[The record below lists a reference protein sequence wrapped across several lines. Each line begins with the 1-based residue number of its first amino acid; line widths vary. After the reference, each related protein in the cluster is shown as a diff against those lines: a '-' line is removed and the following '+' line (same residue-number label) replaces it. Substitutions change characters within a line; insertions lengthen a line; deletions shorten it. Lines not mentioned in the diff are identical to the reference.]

1 MGNYARSV
9 FHARVECEEMV
20 GVGRN
25 VEQTKRGP
33 IIGSLSAEG
42 RISKAFR
49 LARKDEREGF
59 TGDGSDPC
67 RDRMR
72 SKKG

>member
-1 MGNYARSV
+1 MYSGVGDAIGDAIVSAFHVGKYARSV

-33 IIGSLSAEG
+33 IIGILTAEG
-42 RISKAFR
+42 RI
-49 LARKDEREGF
+49 
-59 TGDGSDPC
+59 
-67 RDRMR
+67 
-72 SKKG
+72 